1 MDFARL
7 VIRTENS
14 QFFDNSY
21 FLLFHIFGMELKFYY
36 NILKMKIA
44 ITRYKK
50 PLITVICS
58 IIVIVIAVILLASP
72 ITKYLIVKNDIKYIG
87 REIKMGRVY
96 VNLFTGYI
104 HIRNLKIYE
113 SKNLADTVG
122 TDSVFFSAKGISA
135 NFALLKLF
143 SKTIEIKDL
152 TLDQPMG
159 IIIQNKKDFNFND
172 LVKKITAEKTKANSS
187 PVHFSILKIK
197 IKTVSSITAKK

>member
-7 VIRTENS
+7 VIRTENP

-36 NILKMKIA
+36 NFLKMKIA

-50 PLITVICS
+50 PLIIVICS

-143 SKTIEIKDL
+143 Y
-152 TLDQPMG
+152 
-159 IIIQNKKDFNFND
+159 
-172 LVKKITAEKTKANSS
+172 
-187 PVHFSILKIK
+187 
-197 IKTVSSITAKK
+197 

>member
-1 MDFARL
+1 
-7 VIRTENS
+7 
-14 QFFDNSY
+14 
-21 FLLFHIFGMELKFYY
+21 
-36 NILKMKIA
+36 MKIA

-50 PLITVICS
+50 PLITVIYS

-113 SKNLADTVG
+113 SKNLADIVG

-152 TLDQPMG
+152 TLDHPVG
-159 IIIQNKKDFNFND
+159 IIIQKEKFFNFND
-172 LVKKITAEKTKANSS
+172 LVKN
-187 PVHFSILKIK
+187 FSF
-197 IKTVSSITAKK
+197 